1 MIVVDTDV
9 ISYFWIRMDVGRASL
24 ARDVRENDDDWVAP
38 RIWQSE
44 FRNVLRGYL
53 AGDYMTLREALHY
66 AEMAEEDLQESTHFV
81 PTQPVLELVS
91 ETGHAAYD
99 CEYVALAQ
107 ELDTA
112 LVTGDRAVADLFP
125 DTAVLLEEFV
135 SEST

>member
-9 ISYFWIRMDVGRASL
+9 ISYFWIRMDTGRAAL
-24 ARDVRENDDDWVAP
+24 ARRVRERDDDWVAP
-38 RIWQSE
+38 RVWQSE

-53 AGDYMTLREALHY
+53 AGDYMTLVEALDY
-66 AEMAEEDLQESTHFV
+66 AEMAEEDLRESTHLV

-107 ELDTA
+107 ELGVR
-112 LVTGDRAVADLFP
+112 LVTGDKAVADLFS
-125 DTAVLLEEFV
+125 DTAILMEDFV
-135 SEST
+135 ADPS